1 MIKRVLQA
9 YVLLA
14 MSALAPATACLCA
27 EGELTLTVRTNKER
41 YLVYEP
47 VLVEATVTNTSDRA
61 ISVFGWIPDW
71 WDFQLELYTVLV
83 PGARAGAI
91 AQPPSDKQYLRLL
104 PTEWRRYE
112 PGYVELLPGQSLSA
126 LRVVFWDYHRKFG
139 IAYNLTG
146 KSVRVPVDLDPCV
159 TAHPGILWLKVV
171 LRKVVLRGGI
181 VKKVVSKDV
190 SVEIEPLPEI
200 EASALQL
207 WKDFEVARFLD
218 GECLDQATRLEYQA
232 RLNRLAELRPASKEE
247 AEQRE
252 QEMKSLRKHLGRDQA
267 VRARLERLVT
277 RYPESVYAPYARAAL
292 VHGAKWPRV
301 LMGATLQRKG

>member
-1 MIKRVLQA
+1 MRRDVMIKRVLQA

-14 MSALAPATACLCA
+14 TSALAPATACLCA

-61 ISVFGWIPDW
+61 ISVVGWKPDW
-71 WDFQLELYTVLV
+71 WDYQLELYTVLV
-83 PGARAGAI
+83 PGARAGTI
-91 AQPPSDKQYLRLL
+91 AQPPSDEEYLHLL
-104 PTEWRRYE
+104 PREWAKLERT
-112 PGYVELLPGQSLSA
+112 YVELLPGQSLSA
-126 LRVVFWDYHRKFG
+126 LRVVFWDYHRNG

-159 TAHPGILWLKVV
+159 TAHPGILWL
-171 LRKVVLRGGI
+171 KVVLRGGI